1 MGNFS
6 LKKNERLRN
15 KNDIDKL
22 FTSGESFVIYPFRI
36 VYKFFDSNSSFKAS
50 ILISIPKKR
59 FKRAV
64 KRNLLRRRTREAYRL
79 NKDTLLDNLPNNRTL
94 NIAFLYISNELYDYS
109 VIEKKMKESLVRLNK
124 EINLTDTDI
133 KMDKV

>member
-6 LKKNERLRN
+6 LKKNERLRS

>member
-6 LKKNERLRN
+6 LKKNERLRS

-36 VYKFFDSNSSFKAS
+36 VYKFSDSNSSFKAS
-50 ILISIPKKR
+50 ILSIIPKKR

>member
-1 MGNFS
+1 MRNFS
-6 LKKNERLRN
+6 LKKNERLRS

-36 VYKFFDSNSSFKAS
+36 VYKFSDSNSSSKAS

-79 NKDTLLDNLPNNRTL
+79 NKDTLLHNLPNNHT
-94 NIAFLYISNELYDYS
+94 LYISNELHDYS
-109 VIEKKMKESLVRLNK
+109 VIEKKMKELLVRLNK
-124 EINLTDTDI
+124 EINLTDTDT
-133 KMDKV
+133 KTDKI

>member
-6 LKKNERLRN
+6 LKKNERLRS

-36 VYKFFDSNSSFKAS
+36 VYKFSDSNSSFKAS

-79 NKDTLLDNLPNNRTL
+79 NKDTLLDNLPNNQTL

>member
-6 LKKNERLRN
+6 LKKNERLRS

-22 FTSGESFVIYPFRI
+22 FTSGESFVIYPFRN
-36 VYKFFDSNSSFKAS
+36 VYKFSDSNFSSKAS

-79 NKDTLLDNLPNNRTL
+79 NKNSLLHNLPNNRTL
-94 NIAFLYISNELYDYS
+94 NIAFL
-109 VIEKKMKESLVRLNK
+109 
-124 EINLTDTDI
+124 
-133 KMDKV
+133 

>member
-6 LKKNERLRN
+6 LKKNERLRS

-22 FTSGESFVIYPFRI
+22 FTSGESFVIYPCRI
-36 VYKFFDSNSSFKAS
+36 VYKFSDSNFSSKAS

-79 NKDTLLDNLPNNRTL
+79 NKNSLLHNLPNNRTL
-94 NIAFLYISNELYDYS
+94 NIAFLYISNELNDYS

-124 EINLTDTDI
+124 EINLTDTDT
-133 KMDKV
+133 KTDKV

>member
-1 MGNFS
+1 MRNFS
-6 LKKNERLRN
+6 LKKNERLRS

-36 VYKFFDSNSSFKAS
+36 VYKFSDSNSSSKAS

-64 KRNLLRRRTREAYRL
+64 KRNLLRRRTRDAYRL
-79 NKDTLLDNLPNNRTL
+79 NKDTLLHNLPNNHTL
-94 NIAFLYISNELYDYS
+94 NIAFLYISNELHDYS
-109 VIEKKMKESLVRLNK
+109 VIEKKMKELLVRLNK
-124 EINLTDTDI
+124 EINLTDTDT
-133 KMDKV
+133 KTDKI

>member
-6 LKKNERLRN
+6 LKKNERLRS

-36 VYKFFDSNSSFKAS
+36 VYKFSDSNSSFKAS

-79 NKDTLLDNLPNNRTL
+79 NKNTLLDNLPNNRTL

>member
-6 LKKNERLRN
+6 LKKNERLRS

-36 VYKFFDSNSSFKAS
+36 VYKFSDSNSSFKAS

>member
-6 LKKNERLRN
+6 LKKNERLRS

-36 VYKFFDSNSSFKAS
+36 VYKFSDSNFSSKAS

-64 KRNLLRRRTREAYRL
+64 KRNLLRRQTREAYRL
-79 NKDTLLDNLPNNRTL
+79 NKNSLLHNLPNNRTL
-94 NIAFLYISNELYDYS
+94 NIAFLYISNELNDYS

-124 EINLTDTDI
+124 EINLTDTDT
-133 KMDKV
+133 KTDKV

>member
-6 LKKNERLRN
+6 LKKNERLRS
-15 KNDIDKL
+15 KNDIAKL
-22 FTSGESFVIYPFRI
+22 FTFFVFFVIYPFLI
-36 VYKFFDSNSSFKAS
+36 VYKFSDSNFSSKAS

-79 NKDTLLDNLPNNRTL
+79 NKNSLLHNLPNNRTL
-94 NIAFLYISNELYDYS
+94 NIAFLYISNELNDYS

-124 EINLTDTDI
+124 EINLTDTDT
-133 KMDKV
+133 KTDKV